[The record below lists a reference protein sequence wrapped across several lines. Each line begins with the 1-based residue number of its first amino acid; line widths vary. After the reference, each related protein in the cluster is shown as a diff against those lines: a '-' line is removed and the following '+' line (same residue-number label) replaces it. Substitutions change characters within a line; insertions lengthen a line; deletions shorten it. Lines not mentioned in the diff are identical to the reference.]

1 MLPVLLLLFQLFQ
14 IARSSYVTNREGLTI
29 SWGFQKMVIPIQE
42 IEWIRPY
49 DQMGYT
55 IPLPFLERIGV
66 LSGKLFYKDLGDILF
81 FATSSK
87 NAYLLGTTQE
97 VLFLSPA
104 DPQAFEKGIQE
115 AVYRGSITPLERK
128 DIQIVSPTREIH
140 SHPQLYIPLGLSI
153 LFSLGLFVLFG
164 FTISLKDSIQVGF
177 VRFEPVAGVI
187 LLPIISAVFTT
198 LNTIFAPKILRNQ
211 NLSLYAFLLAYT
223 GLFVSFAF
231 IVVILAGIIY

>member
-1 MLPVLLLLFQLFQ
+1 MLPVLLLVFQLFQ
-14 IARSSYVTNREGLTI
+14 IARSSYVANREGLTI
-29 SWGFQKMVIPIQE
+29 NWGFQKMVIPIQE

-55 IPLPFLERIGV
+55 IPLPSLEKIGV

-81 FATSSK
+81 FATSSRH
-87 NAYLLGTTQE
+87 AYLIGTTRE

-104 DPQAFEKGIQE
+104 DPKAFEKGIQD

-128 DIQIVSPTREIH
+128 DIQITSPTREIH
-140 SHPQLYIPLGLSI
+140 SHPQVYIPLGLSI
-153 LFSLGLFVLFG
+153 LFSVGLFVLFG
-164 FTISLKDSIQVGF
+164 FTISMKDSIRVGF
-177 VRFEPVAGVI
+177 VRFDPAAGVV

-198 LNTIFAPKILRNQ
+198 LNTIFAPKMLKNQ
-211 NLSLYAFLLAYT
+211 ELSLYAFLLAYT

-231 IVVILAGIIY
+231 ILIIIIGLYR